1 MGYNSMTSCSKLE
14 LCELLLK
21 SLVVLN
27 DNKRTH
33 LHVYIHWFAPALA
46 FPARAPSP
54 AAAPVPFPVPSPD
67 APSHV
72 LSLQQDGLD
81 GLRGRDNMHT
91 KLKKHNYRT
100 VLH

>member
-1 MGYNSMTSCSKLE
+1 MTSCSKLE

-21 SLVVLN
+21 SLVVFN
-27 DNKRTH
+27 DSKRTH

-46 FPARAPSP
+46 FPARAFPAHAPFP
-54 AAAPVPFPVPSPD
+54 AAAPVPSPA

-91 KLKKHNYRT
+91 KFKKHNYRT